1 VTPDSPGRSRIVIR
15 GALVLGVLV
24 AVFFGVFPQL
34 ANLSDVWRQVTE
46 MSGLQVYELTA
57 VAVGSLLTYGLVL
70 MAVMPGL
77 TFAQATV
84 VSQSSTAV
92 ANTMP
97 AGGALALGVSYRF
110 YGSWGYSRTM
120 ITRNVVVTGIWNVF
134 AKLAMPVIALALI
147 AITGE
152 VSTAL
157 LAAAVAG
164 VVVLVIATT
173 LGALALASE
182 SGAHRVGELVGPLAA
197 WVSRRLRRPEPTD
210 AGATAVAFRRDTI
223 GLLRDRGGRLT
234 AAMVL
239 SHVSVFLVLLG
250 SLRAVGVIA
259 SEVGWIEVLAAYAVA
274 RLFSAVPITPGGIGL
289 VELGLV
295 GALIAVGGPHAGVV
309 AGVLVFRVLSF
320 FLPLPL
326 GLASYFVWRRE
337 HGWRQPVLIPAPAV
351 DQGR

>member
-1 VTPDSPGRSRIVIR
+1 
-15 GALVLGVLV
+15 
-24 AVFFGVFPQL
+24 
-34 ANLSDVWRQVTE
+34 
-46 MSGLQVYELTA
+46 MSWLQVVGLSA
-57 VAVGSLLTYGLVL
+57 VAVGSLLAYGFVL

-110 YGSWGYSRTM
+110 YGSWGYSRPV
-120 ITRNVVVTGIWNVF
+120 ITRNVVVTGIWNIF

-147 AITGE
+147 AVTGE

-157 LAAAVAG
+157 VAAAVAG
-164 VVVLVIATT
+164 LVVLAVAIG
-173 LGALALASE
+173 LGSLALASE
-182 SGAHRVGELVGPLAA
+182 AGARRVGELAGPFAA
-197 WVSRRLRRPEPTD
+197 WVNRRLHRAPPADT
-210 AGATAVAFRRDTI
+210 GATAVAFRRDTI

-234 AAMVL
+234 VAMVVFQL
-239 SHVSVFLVLLG
+239 SVFLVLLW
-250 SLRAVGVIA
+250 SLRAVGVSS

-274 RLFSAVPITPGGIGL
+274 RLFSAVPITPGGVGL
-289 VELGLV
+289 VELGLA

-320 FLPLPL
+320 FLPLPF
-326 GLASYFVWRRE
+326 GLATYWVWRRE
-337 HGWRQPVLIPAPAV
+337 DGWRRPVRVAASSGTTSAHPEP
-351 DQGR
+351 RR

>member
-1 VTPDSPGRSRIVIR
+1 VTSAQPGRSRIWLR
-15 GALVLGVLV
+15 SALVVGFLV
-24 AVFFGVFPQL
+24 AIFFGVFPQL
-34 ANLSDVWRQVTE
+34 ANLSDVWRQVTD
-46 MSGLQVYELTA
+46 MSEIQVLELTA
-57 VAVGSLLTYGLVL
+57 VALGSLLTYGLVL
-70 MAVMPGL
+70 MSVMPGL

-110 YGSWGYSRTM
+110 YGSWGYSRTV

-147 AITGE
+147 AITGQ

-157 LAAAVAG
+157 LAAAIAG
-164 VVVLVIATT
+164 VVVLAVASA

-182 SGAHRVGELVGPLAA
+182 AGAHRVGEAVGPFAA
-197 WVSRRLRRPEPTD
+197 WVSRRLRRPEAADPGT
-210 AGATAVAFRRDTI
+210 TAVTFRRDTI
-223 GLLRDRGGRLT
+223 GLLKDRGGRLT
-234 AAMVL
+234 AAMIL
-239 SHVSVFLVLLG
+239 SHVSVFLVLLW
-250 SLRAVGVIA
+250 SLRAVGVSA
-259 SEVGWIEVLAAYAVA
+259 GEVGWIEVLAAYAVA
-274 RLFSAVPITPGGIGL
+274 RLFSAVPITPGGVGL
-289 VELGLV
+289 VELGLA

-326 GLASYFVWRRE
+326 GLASYVVWRRE
-337 HGWRQPVLIPAPAV
+337 HGWRRPVAASTLAVPPA
-351 DQGR
+351 R